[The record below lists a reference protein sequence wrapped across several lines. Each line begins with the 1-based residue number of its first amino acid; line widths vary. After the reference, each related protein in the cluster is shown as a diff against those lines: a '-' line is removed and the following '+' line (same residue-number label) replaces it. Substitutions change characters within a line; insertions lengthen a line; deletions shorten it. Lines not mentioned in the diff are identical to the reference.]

1 MIPGLLLGLP
11 DQSPLVNLVAL
22 EVRVR
27 LVAPAGLAG
36 LYNNQG
42 MASAGMASVGMA
54 SAGMVSAGMVSA
66 GMDPADTDLAG
77 MA

>member
-1 MIPGLLLGLP
+1 MVPGLLLGLP
-11 DQSPLVNLVAL
+11 DQSLLVNLVAL
-22 EVRVR
+22 EALVVLEVRVR
-27 LVAPAGLAG
+27 LEAPAGLAG

-42 MASAGMASVGMA
+42 MASVGMA
-54 SAGMVSAGMVSA
+54 SAGMVSA